1 MTGFDIFDR
10 YDAVMSLLVG
20 VLMVVALALG
30 AALWA
35 AVVIM
40 FAGCVVI
47 FIRHFD
53 EVMEP

>member
-1 MTGFDIFDR
+1 VTGFDIFDR

-53 EVMEP
+53 EGMGP